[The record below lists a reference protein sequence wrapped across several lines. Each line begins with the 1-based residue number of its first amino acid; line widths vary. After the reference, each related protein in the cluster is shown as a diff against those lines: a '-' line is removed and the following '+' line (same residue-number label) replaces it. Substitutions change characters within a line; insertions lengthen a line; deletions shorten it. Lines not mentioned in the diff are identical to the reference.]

1 MYFIKYYYT
10 IFQILLKHLFSSQD
24 FLLFF
29 FSLIGF
35 SFKMVQLTISFLRI
49 KWIYLKFVYNT

>member
-10 IFQILLKHLFSSQD
+10 IFQILLKHLFLSQD

-29 FSLIGF
+29 FFIDWFLVQNDSINYII
-35 SFKMVQLTISFLRI
+35 FKD
-49 KWIYLKFVYNT
+49 